1 MSGGDATDQRRD
13 QQPPRRFQPRRPQ
26 PSRQPRKD
34 KVSGVLMDAGLSRWL
49 LALGNFQRLTAS

>member
-1 MSGGDATDQRRD
+1 MRNVRAMDT
-13 QQPPRRFQPRRPQ
+13 
-26 PSRQPRKD
+26 PSPNFNVRGQSARQARKD